1 MTEKCEICRYFR
13 DSQIMGSCRRYPVL
27 QNKHANDWCG
37 EFQIVVAIIRE
48 EDVLPAPAA
57 GSFLPKKRGRPA
69 KHDKTNE

>member
-1 MTEKCEICRYFR
+1 MTEKCEICKYFR

-37 EFQIVVAIIRE
+37 EFVVAIIRE
-48 EDVLPAPAA
+48 EDVLPVPVA
-57 GSFLPKKRGRPA
+57 GLFSPKKRGRPA

>member
-1 MTEKCEICRYFR
+1 
-13 DSQIMGSCRRYPVL
+13 MGSCRRYPTL

-48 EDVLPAPAA
+48 EDVLPAPVA

-69 KHDKTNE
+69 KEAK